1 MPRPRCC
8 RKIAGQPAC
17 KLFQPMGVPAAGLEQ
32 VELSLEE
39 YEAIRLADHEGLY
52 QEAAARQMG
61 VSRQTFGRT
70 VESAR
75 RKVARALVLGLAL
88 GIEAR
93 EGAPTLLPVAGPDL
107 LPYHCSACGNAW
119 RERCGA
125 GKPKCCPSCNSPHFQ
140 RSDCASNWRGGP
152 SPGGEPA

>member
-8 RKIAGQPAC
+8 RMISGQPAC
-17 KLFQPMGVPAAGLEQ
+17 KMFKPMGVPGMGLEV

-52 QEAAARQMG
+52 QEQAAGRMG

-70 VESAR
+70 IEAAR

-88 GIEAR
+88 AIQAPAGDPGTRPQMRSFRCTGCGHEWSEPFGTGR
-93 EGAPTLLPVAGPDL
+93 PGA
-107 LPYHCSACGNAW
+107 
-119 RERCGA
+119 
-125 GKPKCCPSCNSPHFQ
+125 CPSCNGSNFH
-140 RSDCASNWRGGP
+140 RADCTGDTGGDCRPGHEP
-152 SPGGEPA
+152 S